1 MLVKAEIQFMK
12 VKALVVDDSQT
23 ALLDLRTKLSSL
35 IAKENIYLA
44 QNFEDAVE
52 LLEKHEFDVAF
63 VDLQMPEKTGMDL
76 IIDVIYEHPKTKNL
90 PVVVTTAVS
99 SDSLITQSLRKN
111 TFRYLFKP
119 IRIEELKE
127 ALSNLPCLEK

>member
-1 MLVKAEIQFMK
+1 MKAEIQFMK